1 MEKINEK
8 VKNEVFQNQ
17 KVLHN
22 EINKNQELNSRIL
35 NVENVLK

>member
-17 KVLHN
+17 KLLHN

>member
-17 KVLHN
+17 KLLHN

-35 NVENVLK
+35 SVENVLK